1 MQAIGTSVPERKSF
15 LPQEGYHAV
24 TRASV
29 LSASSQKSTDISLL
43 TADGD
48 KVTISANSAF
58 QAGFASYDFRGRL
71 NGHEATLQGRSLN
84 ISSSSSFAIAVE
96 GDLSEEELDDIKKL
110 VGNIE
115 KLGEDFFSRPL
126 ADSLSQALSVGED
139 LDSIV
144 SFEARF
150 SFSQQVS
157 VAHEVKQERE
167 APSATLP
174 SNTASSRNAAPA
186 STSDTVPAL
195 SLKDVQSFVNK
206 LLKETH
212 NSQVEPEKVAD
223 KLPQLLTKLFQRFAK
238 EFDFDEP
245 KRHLADKIH
254 EKVSRSL
261 RDSSEQPP
269 AGALQEA
276 GA

>member
-1 MQAIGTSVPERKSF
+1 MQAIGTYSPERNSF
-15 LPQEGYHAV
+15 LPQEGYQAV

-29 LSASSQKSTDISLL
+29 LSASLQKSTDISLL

-84 ISSSSSFAIAVE
+84 ISASSSFAISVE
-96 GDLSEEELDDIKKL
+96 GDLSKEELDDIKKL

-115 KLGEDFFSRPL
+115 KLGNDFFSRPL
-126 ADSLSQALSVGED
+126 EDSLSQALSVGDD

-144 SFEARF
+144 SFDARL

-157 VAHEVKQERE
+157 LAQEVKQESQ

-174 SNTASSRNAAPA
+174 SNTASSSNVAPA
-186 STSDTVPAL
+186 STPGTASAL
-195 SLKDVQSFVNK
+195 SSKDVQSFVNT
-206 LLKETH
+206 LLKEAQG
-212 NSQVEPEKVAD
+212 SQVDPEKVAD
-223 KLPQLLTKLFQRFAK
+223 QLPKFLTKLFHKLAK
-238 EFDFDEP
+238 EFDFDAP
-245 KRHLADKIH
+245 KQRLADHVHKKI
-254 EKVSRSL
+254 
-261 RDSSEQPP
+261 SEGLKDQAEQLPTQ
-269 AGALQEA
+269 AAA
-276 GA
+276 